1 MDEKSH
7 MLDAMG
13 QRQEAEQMK
22 VIAEKTFAENAKH
35 LEELEA
41 KAARVDDLENKLA
54 LLEQDK
60 EILKREAQAEF
71 RKSMARDKRKLLGQ
85 LQQPKE
91 EDRAR
96 MATLGSSSAIIGG
109 AHAFG
114 ASGSDSI
121 KQGQVSQVL
130 NLQMRRLSTYHNIG
144 LNF

>member
-60 EILKREAQAEF
+60 EILKREA
-71 RKSMARDKRKLLGQ
+71 
-85 LQQPKE
+85 
-91 EDRAR
+91 
-96 MATLGSSSAIIGG
+96 
-109 AHAFG
+109 
-114 ASGSDSI
+114 
-121 KQGQVSQVL
+121 
-130 NLQMRRLSTYHNIG
+130 
-144 LNF
+144 

>member
-1 MDEKSH
+1 MEQRAEIDKLYEENKELQKKFATKAMDEKNH

-60 EILKREAQAEF
+60 EILKREA
-71 RKSMARDKRKLLGQ
+71 
-85 LQQPKE
+85 
-91 EDRAR
+91 
-96 MATLGSSSAIIGG
+96 
-109 AHAFG
+109 
-114 ASGSDSI
+114 
-121 KQGQVSQVL
+121 
-130 NLQMRRLSTYHNIG
+130 
-144 LNF
+144 